1 MKKSLI
7 VVPTAVAIGIAGI
20 GVAAAVGTDSAAVP
34 TVEPQPAVLP
44 KAELKQQ
51 KEELKQQQEAQRI
64 KRVAKLAGISKK
76 NVEKYK
82 ITKSEAKQIRE
93 ATNWASQGIV
103 ESVRQCESSGNY
115 ATNTGNGYYGAY
127 QFDAGTWLS
136 VGGDRYAPYA
146 SGAPPFAQDHMAW
159 TLWSRAGWGP
169 WGCA

>member
-20 GVAAAVGTDSAAVP
+20 GVAAAVGTDSAAVR
-34 TVEPQPAVLP
+34 TVEPQPAALS
-44 KAELKQQ
+44 KA
-51 KEELKQQQEAQRI
+51 ELKQQQEAQRI
-64 KRVAKLAGISKK
+64 KRTAKLAGISKK
-76 NVEKYK
+76 DVRKYEV
-82 ITKSEAKQIRE
+82 TKSEAKQIRE
-93 ATNWASQGIV
+93 ATSWASMGMV
-103 ESVRQCESSGNY
+103 EAVRQCESGGNY

-127 QFDAGTWLS
+127 QFDAGTWRS
-136 VGGDRYAPYA
+136 VGGDRYAAYA